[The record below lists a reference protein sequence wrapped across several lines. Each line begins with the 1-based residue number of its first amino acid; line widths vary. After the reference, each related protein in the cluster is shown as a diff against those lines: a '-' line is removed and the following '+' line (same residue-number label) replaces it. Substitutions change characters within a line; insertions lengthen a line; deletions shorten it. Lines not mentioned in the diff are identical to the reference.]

1 MLGRMFM
8 VGEGEDEEAGDDID
22 MLLFPLALLVLLA
35 TVASC
40 SCCSWFCWGSAEAV
54 FVNVWM
60 EMVVIATIEA
70 SSAIT
75 TSLADIIILSLIR

>member
-1 MLGRMFM
+1 MLVRMFM

-40 SCCSWFCWGSAEAV
+40 SCRSWFC
-54 FVNVWM
+54 
-60 EMVVIATIEA
+60 
-70 SSAIT
+70 
-75 TSLADIIILSLIR
+75 